1 MKTTLLRYLLASIF
15 TLLAISNG
23 GGNTG
28 AKSPTNHLTAGVA
41 TKYQQLPLFFEA
53 NEGQADARVRFLARS
68 EGYTL
73 YVTATESVLVE
84 GQTGIAGA
92 PSSGKAVADFRS
104 AKPATLRM
112 KLVEANAAP
121 KVT

>member
-53 NEGQADARVRFLARS
+53 NEGQADARVQFLARS
-68 EGYTL
+68 KGYTL
-73 YVTATESVLVE
+73 YVTATNDYGTSLPSVKASAS
-84 GQTGIAGA
+84 TGD
-92 PSSGKAVADFRS
+92 GK
-104 AKPATLRM
+104 
-112 KLVEANAAP
+112 
-121 KVT
+121 